1 LCYAISAGYARI
13 VSIAKA
19 KVGFIE
25 PMLAVAVIEA
35 VRGRRLVVRGS
46 DQIRVCSLAHE
57 SGGRRREPIEGGVN
71 MVSSFVGVVPIGM
84 IIDAILFGSALL
96 AIAAARFLPEHH
108 LSPETKGV
116 VTVSAAIVGTLS
128 ALVVGLLIST
138 SSASFTAKSQQVTQI
153 SANVISLDRMLRR
166 YGPEPTSGLAA
177 AGAIADRA
185 DLHARRSLG
194 IGGVHCCARSGG
206 CGAV

>member
-153 SANVISLDRMLRR
+153 SANVISLDRMLR

-185 DLHARRSLG
+185 DLHARRSLE